1 MNFEE
6 AYESCEQE
14 HGNLAFLEND
24 LDYQAI
30 QQILPINKD
39 VWLGAKTVH
48 FEENEK
54 FVWLHNS
61 EEISSTS
68 SYNFTLFHRE
78 DEYDCVTFEKLPNS
92 DIWLNERVCTD
103 RFQFLCQ
110 ETCINDPGKF
120 FEFRF
125 VQLKIII
132 LIFN

>member
-48 FEENEK
+48 FAENEK
-54 FVWLHNS
+54 FVWLHNI

-125 VQLKIII
+125 VQLKII
-132 LIFN
+132 LSIFN